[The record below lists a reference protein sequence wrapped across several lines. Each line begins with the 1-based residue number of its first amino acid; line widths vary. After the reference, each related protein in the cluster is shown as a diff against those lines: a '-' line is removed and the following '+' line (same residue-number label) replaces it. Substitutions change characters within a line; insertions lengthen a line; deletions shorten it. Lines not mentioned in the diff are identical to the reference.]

1 MSLTTSAHQILQN
14 ATQGTPMDEMP
25 AEFWE
30 IVERYRGDLVNQAFA
45 LLGSQDDAEDV
56 AQETFCEAFRDR
68 DRLAK
73 VRSLGA
79 WLRQI
84 NRANALNRARGR
96 SRDARKNER
105 RQREAPPRLA
115 TTGGLSLIE
124 LRDCVTQAIEHLPAK
139 QRAVVVMRFW
149 QQRSY
154 EEIAAALKL
163 PEGTVGRLLFEATQQ
178 LFGRLQ
184 PHLSASPSPNP
195 QGPKGPSQ
203 GQGEAS

>member
-84 NRANALNRARGR
+84 NRANALNRR
-96 SRDARKNER
+96 RDRKRHSDRAER
-105 RQREAPPRLA
+105 KQIEAPDRAFTTGGFTTLVVREAVAKAIETLPEAQREALV
-115 TTGGLSLIE
+115 LHYW
-124 LRDCVTQAIEHLPAK
+124 QHLP
-139 QRAVVVMRFW
+139 
-149 QQRSY
+149 Y
-154 EEIAAALKL
+154 DEIAARLKTSPRTVRRNLHEAYQALYGRLGKFL
-163 PEGTVGRLLFEATQQ
+163 EPGQEGTRA
-178 LFGRLQ
+178 
-184 PHLSASPSPNP
+184 
-195 QGPKGPSQ
+195 
-203 GQGEAS
+203 

>member
-1 MSLTTSAHQILQN
+1 MATTTAAQN
-14 ATQGTPMDEMP
+14 IVSTYGVDADGNLPEEYWQL
-25 AEFWE
+25 
-30 IVERYRGDLVNQAFA
+30 VERYRGELVNQA
-45 LLGSQDDAEDV
+45 LSILGDLADAEDV
-56 AQETFCEAFRDR
+56 VQESFCEAFRNPE
-68 DRLAK
+68 RLAK

-96 SRDARKNER
+96 SRDVRKNER

-154 EEIAAALKL
+154 EEIASALKL

-195 QGPKGPSQ
+195 QGPKG
-203 GQGEAS
+203 QGEAS